1 VNRQEVV
8 VTLTNILT
16 DLPVTMLSVQPWTKL
31 DTETEREIFGK
42 WENKPL
48 ELLLPIEA
56 ERTVKF
62 SIHLYGKAV
71 FFTAPSEGTE
81 PKMTNHSPT
90 AYI

>member
-1 VNRQEVV
+1 MV

-31 DTETEREIFGK
+31 DSETEREIFGT

-48 ELLLPIEA
+48 EILLPIEA

-71 FFTAPSEGTE
+71 FLNAPSEG
-81 PKMTNHSPT
+81 K
-90 AYI
+90 